1 MAITINTNVASLR
14 GQRFLT
20 NTSDKLANTYGRL
33 SSGQRVNKASDDA
46 AGLAIADSLRNN
58 QRIASV
64 AIRNAQEGI
73 SSVSLASGALEQ
85 VGDFLQRLSELA
97 TQAANGTY
105 SSQQRDVMQLEFTA
119 LSSEIERI
127 AQTTQFNGVA
137 LLSGSSQL
145 TLQIGFD
152 STAGARLQITQPTAT
167 LQGLGLGNGTS
178 ILYSITGS
186 GDAGISAAR
195 AALDG
200 ISGALQSMSVMRG
213 TLGSAESRLLSAVN
227 GLQIARE
234 NLAAA
239 ESRIRDVD
247 VASEAS
253 ELTRLT
259 ILQQAGAAVL
269 AQANQQPQLALQLLR

>member
-1 MAITINTNVASLR
+1 MP
-14 GQRFLT
+14 
-20 NTSDKLANTYGRL
+20 
-33 SSGQRVNKASDDA
+33 
-46 AGLAIADSLRNN
+46 
-58 QRIASV
+58 
-64 AIRNAQEGI
+64 
-73 SSVSLASGALEQ
+73 
-85 VGDFLQRLSELA
+85 
-97 TQAANGTY
+97 
-105 SSQQRDVMQLEFTA
+105 
-119 LSSEIERI
+119 
-127 AQTTQFNGVA
+127 
-137 LLSGSSQL
+137 LLSGAS
-145 TLQIGFD
+145 TLILQVGFD
-152 STAGARLQITQPTAT
+152 STTGSRLEITQPSAT
-167 LQGLGLGNGTS
+167 LEGLGLASGGTELFS
-178 ILYSITGS
+178 ISGS
-186 GDAGISAAR
+186 GEAGISAAR

-200 ISGALQSMSVMRG
+200 ISGALHSMSVMRG

>member
-1 MAITINTNVASLR
+1 MALTINTNVASLR

-20 NTSDKLANTYGRL
+20 NTSDHLANTYARL
-33 SSGQRVNKASDDA
+33 SSGQRINKASDDA
-46 AGLAIADSLRNN
+46 AGLAIADSLRNTH
-58 QRIASV
+58 RIASV
-64 AIRNAQEGI
+64 AIRNAQDGI
-73 SSVSLASGALEQ
+73 SGLSLASGALEQ

-105 SSQQRDVMQLEFTA
+105 SGQQRDVMQLEFTA
-119 LSSEIERI
+119 LSSEIDRI
-127 AQTTQFNGVA
+127 ASTTQFNGVT
-137 LLSGSSQL
+137 LLSGAS
-145 TLQIGFD
+145 TLLLQVGFD
-152 STAGARLQITQPTAT
+152 STAGSRLAITQPSAT
-167 LQGLGLGNGTS
+167 LAGLGLSSGGTALFS
-178 ILYSITGS
+178 ISGS
-186 GDAGISAAR
+186 GDDGISAAR

-200 ISGALQSMSVMRG
+200 ISGALHSMSVMRG

-253 ELTRLT
+253 ELTRLS